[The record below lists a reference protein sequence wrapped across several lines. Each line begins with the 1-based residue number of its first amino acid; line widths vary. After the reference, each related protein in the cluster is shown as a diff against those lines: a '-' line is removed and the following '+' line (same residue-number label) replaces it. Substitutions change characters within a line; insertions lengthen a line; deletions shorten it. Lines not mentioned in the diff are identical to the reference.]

1 MDMPRAPRVV
11 RSVGERRSD
20 RVKPPKYNERR
31 GDHVWTEGDRTSPVK
46 AMRSD
51 YWSYEPIGNVP
62 NYRTNPK
69 EAPQ

>member
-1 MDMPRAPRVV
+1 M
-11 RSVGERRSD
+11 SVSSNQRD
-20 RVKPPKYNERR
+20 NLKPQYNERR
-31 GDHVWTEGDRTSPVK
+31 GNHVWTEGDRTSPVK
-46 AMRSD
+46 AMRLD